1 MPFAFGE
8 TVTLITRTVT
18 GRDADGNDVKGTVET
33 PWPGT
38 VFAPAGSTEHLAGQ
52 DTVDST
58 ASFTW
63 VDDLPAIDAYDAIR
77 RPNGDLYEIVGQPE
91 AYSSPFNGQQVLQ
104 AHVNRVTG

>member
-38 VFAPAGSTEHLAGQ
+38 VFAPAGSTEQLAGQ
-52 DTVDST
+52 DMVT
-58 ASFTW
+58 ATAAFIW
-63 VDDLPAIDAYDAIR
+63 VDDVPDIDAYDAIR
-77 RPNGDLYEIVGQPE
+77 RPNGDTYEVAGTPPDFP
-91 AYSSPFNGQQVLQ
+91 SPFSGRRVLQ
-104 AHVNRVTG
+104 VNVNRVTG